1 MTLETLGKKLPR
13 NYFYL
18 GQEHDFTAEAGV
30 IYPIYQIMLFPGDYI
45 EVENACLIRQ
55 MPTIAPSLSKFKVK
69 FWDVVVAI
77 RNLDKNFYKFL
88 SQHEEYTSEIPWNEP
103 LPRWIPSDP
112 QITRPGTLWDFL
124 ENPTDCIP
132 DEDSC
137 QIDYFRQAYGY
148 IWDILFRNETR
159 QDSILIKGE
168 PGSWKGESLLRINWD
183 KDYLT
188 TSLPKQQLGDP
199 LAIAITGIGSAQWN
213 AEDIKSTTG
222 IPTLNTVFDSWV
234 RKIKGAESTLTNPT
248 VLKEYEGTNAQNGLF
263 KTDYSNNSGIDMII
277 ASQTQTN
284 REDILNALNKNTVDF
299 KNAGSIYISTLRE
312 AIAHQSI
319 AEINAMSGI
328 RTNEFIEAH
337 WGESPSTEA
346 LQYPEVFGKSEI
358 DIITSEVLQT
368 SESSKDSALG
378 TMAGHGMGT
387 GRGKKK
393 KFYSKEFSIYLK
405 LMYIKPNTIYGG
417 QQAKREYTQKTI
429 YDFPFPELDHISM
442 QPIYGRELLCA
453 STECFNYD
461 KTTNKLTLAGIKDDT
476 AEKYNNSIKG
486 FECNFA
492 WYKEKL
498 PRVSGLLKQE
508 QYKTATLNEIQ
519 YIDNLY
525 HWTEARFFIDRD
537 GDRPSINNDFLQC
550 KLDNR
555 NYAIIDDTIERSQF
569 IVRHINRVDAW
580 RTMSKKGLP
589 STLGLF

>member
-1 MTLETLGKKLPR
+1 MALETLGKKLPR

-69 FWDVVVAI
+69 FWDIVVAI

-103 LPRWIPSDP
+103 LPRWIPSTA
-112 QITRPGTLWDFL
+112 QVTRPGTLWDFL

-137 QIDYFRQAYGY
+137 QLDYFRQAYGY

-159 QDSILIKGE
+159 QDSILVKGE

-199 LAIAITGIGSAQWN
+199 LAIAISGIGSAQWN
-213 AEDIKSTTG
+213 AEDIEINSN
-222 IPTLNTVFDSWV
+222 IPSLETAFASVNKMILTSSINNAETSDLNFYTKNQNV
-234 RKIKGAESTLTNPT
+234 ETNLANDT
-248 VLKEYEGTNAQNGLF
+248 IQRQISII
-263 KTDYSNNSGIDMII
+263 SNPNK
-277 ASQTQTN
+277 N
-284 REDILNALNKNTVDF
+284 NILNALNKNTIDF

-453 STECFNYD
+453 STKCFDYN
-461 KTTNKLTLAGIKDDT
+461 KTTNTLTINNITDDT
-476 AEKYNNSIKG
+476 AEKYNSSIKG

-508 QYKTATLNEIQ
+508 QFKSATLNEPT
-519 YIDNLY
+519 YLDNLY
-525 HWTEARFFIDRD
+525 HWTEARFFKDMD
-537 GDRPSINNDFLQC
+537 GERPSINNDFLQC

-555 NYAIIDDTIERSQF
+555 NYAIVDDTIERSQF